1 MLYVGIASAT
11 ILKMTMLQLLQTVWN
26 VKFEIPVTLCRNS
39 TQHSVNFARVRI
51 PRYSSAF
58 VTRVNISVT
67 RILAAAARRCFLST
81 RTPSITRAEQVCA
94 YYWHEPQ
101 QSVFSFFFNISRAS
115 SCIRCTVPLVLRRR
129 LRNRFNLLRREYVD
143 SGKYSP
149 AARNRGWRMRNP
161 HARACQ
167 RGTGARVR
175 REIGRGWWDYFFLP
189 LFRPFPFACWVSFSC
204 IYSILPLVKN
214 VF

>member
-1 MLYVGIASAT
+1 MLTY
-11 ILKMTMLQLLQTVWN
+11 QTVWN
-26 VKFEIPVTLCRNS
+26 VKFEIPVTLCRNL
-39 TQHSVNFARVRI
+39 TKRSVNFARVRI
-51 PRYSSAF
+51 PRYSGAS

-81 RTPSITRAEQVCA
+81 RTPSITRAKQVCA

-101 QSVFSFFFNISRAS
+101 QSSFSFFFDISRVS
-115 SCIRCTVPLVLRRR
+115 SCIRCTVPLVFRRR

-143 SGKYSP
+143 TGKYSP
-149 AARNRGWRMRNP
+149 AARNRVVGWRMRNRR
-161 HARACQ
+161 ARACQ
-167 RGTGARVR
+167 RGTGAEGPSGNRPRLMRLLFFFRYFILSLLQRVR
-175 REIGRGWWDYFFLP
+175 
-189 LFRPFPFACWVSFSC
+189 VSFSC